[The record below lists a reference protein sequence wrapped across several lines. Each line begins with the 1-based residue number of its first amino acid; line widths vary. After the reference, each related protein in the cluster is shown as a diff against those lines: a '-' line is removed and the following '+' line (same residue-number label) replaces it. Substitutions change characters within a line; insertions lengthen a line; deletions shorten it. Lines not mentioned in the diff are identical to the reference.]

1 MKKLRITVDG
11 KPYEVTVE
19 VLDEGKASVTP
30 SKPKSIIPLS
40 ATVEAPVNPV
50 VSRPK
55 ITGAIVSPIAGKV
68 VSIDVS
74 VGQNIEA
81 GATMITLEA
90 MKMNTFVSAP
100 AKGTV
105 TDIHVMVGDGV
116 EEGQSLLSLT

>member
-19 VLDEGKASVTP
+19 ILDEGMASLAQ
-30 SKPKSIIPLS
+30 SKPKSIIPSS
-40 ATVEAPVNPV
+40 AAVEAPVSPV
-50 VSRPK
+50 ISRPK
-55 ITGAIVSPIAGKV
+55 VTGAIASPIAGKV

-105 TDIHVMVGDGV
+105 TDIHVVVGDGV

>member
-19 VLDEGKASVTP
+19 LLEEGRASVAHSKIRSTTP
-30 SKPKSIIPLS
+30 HS
-40 ATVEAPVNPV
+40 AEIEAPVNPV
-50 VSRPK
+50 VSK
-55 ITGAIVSPIAGKV
+55 MVVMGAIPSPIAGKV

-74 VGQNIEA
+74 VGQQIEA
-81 GATMITLEA
+81 GTTMITLEA

-105 TDIHVMVGDGV
+105 TGIHVAVGDGV
-116 EEGQSLLSLT
+116 EEDQSLLSLT

>member
-11 KPYEVTVE
+11 NPYEVTVE
-19 VLDEGKASVTP
+19 ILDEGRSSVSQP
-30 SKPKSIIPLS
+30 QFKSVAPPP
-40 ATVEAPVNPV
+40 TVVEAPANPGVGKPV
-50 VSRPK
+50 V
-55 ITGAIVSPIAGKV
+55 TGAISSPIAGKV

-74 VGQNIEA
+74 VGQEIEA
-81 GATMITLEA
+81 GSTMITLEA

-105 TDIHVMVGDGV
+105 TAIHVVVGDGV